1 MSIISTSK
9 FGVGNLMYDVHKQDL
24 PMSRKPYPKVYPL
37 GRRASLLNVSV
48 RSLELQSSKL

>member
-1 MSIISTSK
+1 M
-9 FGVGNLMYDVHKQDL
+9 MYDVQKQDL

-48 RSLELQSSKL
+48 RSLELLRRGV